1 MSHSN
6 RLLSECRF
14 QLSRLAVRVVLLLAI
29 SLSASAVI
37 LGYSEVSA
45 QRATIERLSA
55 LDAEERAGAWEGRDD
70 WGDIAYNGFH
80 YTFDRPSSLAF
91 AALGQR
97 DILPWQ
103 HRLRMLALEGQI
115 HERDPANPD
124 LAQLGQFDFAL
135 VVCLLLPLLVIV
147 LVSDVKAA
155 ERSAGRD
162 ALLIA
167 TAGDSHLWRDRA
179 LVLALLLG
187 LSLLT
192 PFWIGGAL
200 SGTPFTLTVLTTL
213 LVVIYLAFW
222 TWLVL
227 RFALSGATAQ
237 VTALRLVGLW
247 FIFAIAVPL
256 LGRVVILGSVPLP
269 EPGEILMLQR
279 EEVNAAWD
287 KPKPV
292 TMNAFVEAH
301 PQWRE
306 QSEVTRPFEWKWYYA
321 FQQVGDQQAAPLA
334 GEYRE
339 GIVARERMA
348 WWLGLL
354 SPPLLLHKALT
365 CLARTDLSAALS
377 YEDAIRDFHQDMRHF
392 YYPLLFNNPAFDPE
406 RLQRHPTFE
415 EARSSCV
422 I

>member
-1 MSHSN
+1 L
-6 RLLSECRF
+6 LLSI
-14 QLSRLAVRVVLLLAI
+14 V
-29 SLSASAVI
+29 LSASAVM
-37 LGYSEVSA
+37 LGYSEVGA
-45 QRATIERLSA
+45 QHATIERLNA
-55 LDAEERAGAWEGRDD
+55 LDAEARADAWEGRED

-91 AALGQR
+91 AAMGQR

-103 HRLRMLALEGQI
+103 HRVRMLALEGQI
-115 HERDPANPD
+115 HERDPANPE
-124 LAQLGQFDFAL
+124 LAHLGQFDFAL
-135 VVCLLLPLLVIV
+135 VVCVLLPLLVIV
-147 LVSDVKAA
+147 LMSDIKAA

-167 TAGDSHLWRDRA
+167 TAGSSHLWRDRA

-187 LSLLT
+187 LSLLL
-192 PFWIGGAL
+192 PFWVGAVL
-200 SGTPFTLTVLTTL
+200 SDTSFTLTALTTL
-213 LVVIYLAFW
+213 LVVLYLSFW

-227 RFALSGATAQ
+227 RFALSRATAQ
-237 VTALRLVGLW
+237 VTVLRLVGLW
-247 FIFAIAVPL
+247 FVFAIAVPL
-256 LGRVVILGSVPLP
+256 LGRMAILGGMPLP

-292 TMNAFVEAH
+292 TMDAFVDTH

-306 QSEVTRPFEWKWYYA
+306 QSGVTRPFEWKWYYA
-321 FQQVGDQQAAPLA
+321 FQQVGDQQAATLA
-334 GEYRE
+334 GQYRA
-339 GIVARERMA
+339 GIVARERMT
-348 WWLGLL
+348 WWLSLI

-365 CLARTDLSAALS
+365 CLARTDLLASMA
-377 YEDAIRDFHQDMRHF
+377 YEDSVRDFHRAMRHF
-392 YYPLLFNNPAFDPE
+392 YYPLLFNDTPFDKG

-415 EARSSCV
+415 EAESSCV